1 MKRMNFFFA
10 LLMITKVCL
19 SQDLVFDQSSR
30 RINVPIANNGT
41 QWEIGSSCLL
51 VILQKDNQKADTI
64 FNSIGCSQYHVE
76 VTEEYTDLKIYLWPF
91 YFYRTDCALEDDTR
105 PDTKDGDLLIH
116 YIFFNGLITVEVKWN
131 VEKYTTDSVYSSI
144 DFDSF
149 NFEYLYSVFSLIR
162 QGKSI
167 QEIIDLLSIDN
178 QKRQSNENEIMYR
191 NDVMI
196 NLLPLNNKT
205 FSSSDI
211 YVLTECLNRIH
222 KKYNR

>member
-1 MKRMNFFFA
+1 MKRLIFFVVF
-10 LLMITKVCL
+10 LMITRVCH
-19 SQDLVFDQSSR
+19 SQDFVFDQSGR
-30 RINVPIANNGT
+30 KINVPVANTGT
-41 QWEIGSSCLL
+41 QWEIGSSCLR
-51 VILQKDNQKADTI
+51 VILLKDNQKADTI
-64 FNSIGCSQYHVE
+64 FNSIGCSQYHIE
-76 VTEEYTDLKIYLWPF
+76 VAEEYTDLKIYLWPF
-91 YFYRTDCALEDDTR
+91 YFYRADCALEDDTR
-105 PDTKDGDLLIH
+105 PDTRDGDLLIH

-205 FSSSDI
+205 LSSSDI